1 MNINHILVHLD
12 GTRHSAK
19 RAAVAVGLAKRF
31 SAHLSAVFAQA
42 DPDEPSDLLP
52 NQPRAHPP
60 VVRDA
65 LADVAEAANK
75 AGVSVDTRMIPA
87 VSYSQLTKHLTY
99 AVRDSDL
106 AVMGQHD
113 PAATKGELPEDLVE
127 KVVVGSG
134 RPVLVVPYA
143 GTFSHIG
150 QRVLVGWNG
159 TREAARALHDAMP
172 FLAEA
177 EAVRLLS
184 INPPQE
190 VMDHYERLNET
201 VRAHLKLHGVDA
213 EILPDPN
220 PQVGVPDLLV
230 SRATEFEAD
239 MLVLGA
245 LGHHPGVG
253 PLRRKPSVARDLLR
267 QITMPTLL
275 SH

>member
-1 MNINHILVHLD
+1 MAINHILVHLD
-12 GTRHSAK
+12 GTPHSRK
-19 RAAVAVGLAKRF
+19 RAGVAVALAKRF
-31 SAHLSAVFAQA
+31 SAHLSVVFAQA

-52 NQPRAHPP
+52 NQPQTHPP

-65 LADVAEAANK
+65 LDEAEKLAK
-75 AGVSVDTRMIPA
+75 DAGVPVDTRLIPA

-113 PAATKGELPEDLVE
+113 PKATKGELPEDLVE
-127 KVVVGSG
+127 KVVVNSG
-134 RPVLVVPYA
+134 RPVLVIPYA
-143 GTFSHIG
+143 GEFPHIG
-150 QRVLVGWNG
+150 ERILVGWNG

-172 FLAEA
+172 FLEEA
-177 EAVRLLS
+177 QAVRLLS

-190 VMDHYERLNET
+190 VMDQYERLNES
-201 VRAHLKLHGVDA
+201 VRNHLKLHGIEA

-220 PQVGVPDLLV
+220 PQVSVPDLLI
-230 SRATEFEAD
+230 SRATEFEGD

-245 LGHHPGVG
+245 LGHHPGFG
-253 PLRRKPSVARDLLR
+253 PLRKPSVAKELLR

-275 SH
+275 AH